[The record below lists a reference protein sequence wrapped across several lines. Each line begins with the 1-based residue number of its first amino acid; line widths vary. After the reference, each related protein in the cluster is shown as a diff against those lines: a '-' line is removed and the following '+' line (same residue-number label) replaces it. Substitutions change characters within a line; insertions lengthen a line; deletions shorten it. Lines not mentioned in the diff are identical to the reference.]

1 MVSDYLDIQINR
13 LKSLRTIKLYQTIY
27 LKNLIKRYDFEKL
40 NPRRIFLQN
49 QLNIELYN
57 SSFLNEKA
65 KNRYQSYIGNFIYI
79 MMNSRLN
86 LIFSIFFINR
96 FIAKSNEFYDKL
108 IKEIFRYIK
117 GLLSKNIIYR
127 KRYQNKNLIF
137 ITSTDSD
144 WTGSSILEN
153 GKSTSEYIFFLSRNS
168 IS

>member
-65 KNRYQSYIGNFIYI
+65 KNRYQSYIGNLIYAI
-79 MMNSRLN
+79 MNSRLD
-86 LIFSIFFINR
+86 LTFSIFFING
-96 FIAKSNEFYDKL
+96 FMAKSNEYYNKL

-117 GLLSKNIIYR
+117 NSLSRGIIYR
-127 KRYQNKNLIF
+127 KRY
-137 ITSTDSD
+137 
-144 WTGSSILEN
+144 
-153 GKSTSEYIFFLSRNS
+153 
-168 IS
+168 